1 LDFYLQP
8 ARIPKYPIT
17 RLSPEDRLW
26 LHKEPYV
33 ATRIRHGFELV
44 HTKQPNR
51 IMEITFK
58 ELHERLE
65 ADEARIETRGALAK
79 VEYLSIVHGGKLLKD
94 FPKSVQDVALL
105 RVALF
110 ETYEKECL
118 QKGHIPR
125 TTDTFGDGWIGPA
138 WLKIVGRVRSDQRTL
153 APPSASTFNRLY
165 PEWKAYDRNILA
177 IVPRYRGPGS
187 RTIDQFA
194 ESVSF
199 MVAEARNYMS
209 DIKPEKYQVYNW
221 YKAAVSKENEH
232 RAAENRVEL
241 HLFGRTKFY
250 EVIDS
255 FPAYLVMAAR
265 EGEDNARKYF
275 APNLRIYGTVL
286 PGERI
291 EIDEWKTDMMT
302 VWASVGLLEGCTE
315 KQKKI
320 LKKIRLWICVAVD
333 VATRYILAIKVTKN
347 PDAQACLDA
356 LRMIM
361 SDKTHISVTAG
372 AKTDWTGRVHPTTV
386 YWDHGSAFIKDEV
399 VLAAQGLHINATRP
413 DTGKPKGRPHIE
425 SLFHTIGPLF
435 TQFFSGRTFRNIVE
449 KGDYDPK
456 LHASLACS
464 EFAEIM
470 IAGACDYYHNQPHGS
485 LGGASPHNAW
495 LDATEHFEWRRPP
508 HRVDLIRAFGT
519 RETAKIGRYGIVK
532 LGIPY
537 DSTELVEQHMD
548 VGQDDVKIIYDYG
561 YLNSVIVQ
569 ATDGGWFEVEN
580 KIDLP
585 ADMTE
590 VEWTQSRK
598 EYLAEH
604 RVETEQ
610 SYLIQR
616 DYILKNRANGIAA
629 TLRAGLDP
637 VTPSPAAMEK
647 MRSKLFRNFVAAAP
661 SGTPMRDT
669 PVLPPPDPLRGGTVD
684 RSPPLPQPKTA
695 RVDAPASNFERTNW
709 DEYE

>member
-1 LDFYLQP
+1 MDNYLQP
-8 ARIPKYPIT
+8 ARKPKYPIT

-44 HTKQPNR
+44 HVKQPNR
-51 IMEITFK
+51 TMEITFK
-58 ELHERLE
+58 ALHERLE
-65 ADEARIETRGALAK
+65 ADEARIERGGALAK
-79 VEYLSIVHGGKLLKD
+79 VEYLTMVHEGKQLKD
-94 FPKSVQDVALL
+94 FPKRVQDVALL

-118 QKGHIPR
+118 IEGHIPR
-125 TTDTFGDGWIGPA
+125 TTDTFRDDWIVPA
-138 WLKIVGRVRSDQRTL
+138 WVKIIGRVRSDQRTL
-153 APPSASTFNRLY
+153 VPPSASTFNRLY

-194 ESVSF
+194 ESLSF
-199 MVAEARNYMS
+199 MVSEARNYIS
-209 DIKPEKYQVYNW
+209 EDKPEKYLVYGW
-221 YKAAVSKENEH
+221 YKAAVSLENEH

-241 HLFGRTKFY
+241 HLFKRTKFY

-255 FPAYLVMAAR
+255 FPAYDVMSVRDGEDAAR
-265 EGEDNARKYF
+265 KFF
-275 APNLRIYGTVL
+275 APNLRIFGTVL

-302 VWASVGLLEGCTE
+302 VWATAGMLESCTKE
-315 KQKKI
+315 QKKI

-347 PDAQACLDA
+347 PNAQACLDA

-361 SDKTHISVTAG
+361 SDKTHISMTAG
-372 AKTDWTGRVHPTTV
+372 AKTDWTGRVSPMNL
-386 YWDHGSAFIKDEV
+386 YWDHGSAFIDEEV
-399 VLAAQGLHINATRP
+399 VLTAQSLGIHGTRP
-413 DTGKPKGRPHIE
+413 ETGKPKGRPHIE

-435 TQFFSGRTFRNIVE
+435 THFFSGRTFRNIVE

-470 IAGACDYYHNQPHGS
+470 IAGACDYYHNQAHGS

-495 LDATEHFEWRRPP
+495 LDATEHYDWRRPP

-519 RETAKIGRYGIVK
+519 RETATIGRYGIVK

-537 DSTELVEQHMD
+537 DNTELTEEHMD
-548 VGQDDVKIIYDYG
+548 VGQQDVKIIYDYG
-561 YLNSVIVQ
+561 YLNSLLVQ
-569 ATDGGWFEVEN
+569 GTDGGWFEVEN

-585 ADMTE
+585 EDMTE

-598 EYLAEH
+598 EYVAEH

-616 DYILKNRANGIAA
+616 EYILKNRANGIAA
-629 TLRAGLDP
+629 TLRAGLEP
-637 VTPSPAAMEK
+637 VGPSPAKLEK
-647 MRSKLFRNFVAAAP
+647 MRNKLFRNYVAAAP
-661 SGTPMRDT
+661 SGTPMHDT
-669 PVLPPPDPLRGGTVD
+669 PVLPPPDPLRGGTVG
-684 RSPPLPQPKTA
+684 RPTQPQPTTE
-695 RVDAPASNFERTNW
+695 RIDAPASDFERTNW